1 MLNFYYH
8 GCKSSGRS
16 GHVDSRLS
24 PISTR
29 LLSPVLLSEIL
40 KNSPF
45 PPFPFF
51 FFLLHFNLTKFIL
64 FSIVRDQQRLN
75 RAEDGPGSRAS
86 TGNRGKRTVR
96 NNWRGSR
103 PNSRWVYR
111 TSSRKYFQIYFIFGY
126 RRSCSFAIEKIFIYI
141 YVYKSVC
148 RVKLACI

>member
-45 PPFPFF
+45 PPSPFF
-51 FFLLHFNLTKFIL
+51 FSFT
-64 FSIVRDQQRLN
+64 
-75 RAEDGPGSRAS
+75 
-86 TGNRGKRTVR
+86 
-96 NNWRGSR
+96 
-103 PNSRWVYR
+103 
-111 TSSRKYFQIYFIFGY
+111 FQPDEIYFIFDRSRSAAPKPSG
-126 RRSCSFAIEKIFIYI
+126 RRSRKPGIDRKPRQAYSAKQLERLEAEFKVSLLYMLGNTFRFILFLVI
-141 YVYKSVC
+141 DVPAVL
-148 RVKLACI
+148 R